1 MNRSR
6 YPTAHPVREL
16 CRNIAL
22 AVFIGLVGAM
32 VLDSWWFSGI

>member
-1 MNRSR
+1 MNRSN

-16 CRNIAL
+16 FRNVAL

-32 VLDSWWFSGI
+32 VLSEWWFTGI